1 MQIYI
6 VLSLIFGILIT
17 LFAIFNSAVVAVNFF
32 FTELQIP
39 LALVIIASA
48 LIGAVTMLIFDTF
61 RRIRAGK
68 NLKEMTKKASGFEK
82 EIASKD
88 ETIHKLE
95 DTLKQKEMV
104 VDSQLETI
112 DALRKNQSAT
122 INEEKY
128 ENENETVI

>member
-68 NLKEMTKKASGFEK
+68 NLKEMSKKASGFEK

>member
-61 RRIRAGK
+61 RRIRSGK
-68 NLKEMTKKASGFEK
+68 NLKDMTKKANGFEK

-112 DALRKNQSAT
+112 DALRKNQSAI
-122 INEEKY
+122 INEEK
-128 ENENETVI
+128 NENETVI